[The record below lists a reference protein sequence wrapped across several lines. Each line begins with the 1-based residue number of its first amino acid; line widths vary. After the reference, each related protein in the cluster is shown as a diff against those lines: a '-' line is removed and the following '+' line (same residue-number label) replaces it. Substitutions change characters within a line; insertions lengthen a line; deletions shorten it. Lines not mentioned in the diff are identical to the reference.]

1 MGARRDVLLAE
12 PQATVDDQC
21 SCDWRTG
28 FRWDGDL
35 SGRAAMDAIAA
46 LLVPE
51 LFQDGLGCR
60 PRFGGE

>member
-21 SCDWRTG
+21 PRDRRTN

-35 SGRAAMDAIAA
+35 SSRAAMDAIAA

-51 LFQDGLGCR
+51 LFQDGLGR
-60 PRFGGE
+60 RSRFGVE